1 MSDGK
6 NKGVQHKT
14 SVGGQ
19 ALIEGIMMRG
29 PQGAAMSVRLP
40 DGTIDT
46 EYKDYKQIKDKVKF
60 LGWPIIRGVV
70 SFIESMVFGYKCL
83 MESAEKSGLDTE
95 DVKEEEMSKLDRWIS
110 DHFGPKMMA
119 VISAVAMV
127 LGLLLAFAL
136 FFYLPSLIFDGINTL
151 AKGGLLSFKG
161 LIEGTMRILIFIAYI
176 ALVSQMKDIKRVFSY
191 HGAEHKTIF
200 CYEHGEELTVENVR
214 KQIRFHPRCGTSFIF
229 VILIISILVA
239 SLLILIFPELG
250 NPENR
255 ILWMCIKILTLP
267 VTMGF
272 GYEFIRYAGR
282 HENWLTKTL
291 SAPGLWM
298 QRLTTKEPDDSMIEV
313 GIAAFKAVITDNPED
328 DAI

>member
-1 MSDGK
+1 MNSTLILFKEIGR
-6 NKGVQHKT
+6 QLLI
-14 SVGGQ
+14 VG
-19 ALIEGIMMRG
+19 L
-29 PQGAAMSVRLP
+29 
-40 DGTIDT
+40 
-46 EYKDYKQIKDKVKF
+46 
-60 LGWPIIRGVV
+60 
-70 SFIESMVFGYKCL
+70 
-83 MESAEKSGLDTE
+83 
-95 DVKEEEMSKLDRWIS
+95 
-110 DHFGPKMMA
+110 
-119 VISAVAMV
+119 V
-127 LGLLLAFAL
+127 LGSLPMAIRILWKLRLLPLGCYFVATKLFWPRWALAHRTAC
-136 FFYLPSLIFDGINTL
+136 
-151 AKGGLLSFKG
+151 
-161 LIEGTMRILIFIAYI
+161 ILIFIAYI

-267 VTMGF
+267 VTMGL

-282 HENWLTKTL
+282 HENWLTKIL

-298 QRLTTKEPDDSMIEV
+298 QRLTTKEPDDGMIEV

>member
-29 PQGAAMSVRLP
+29 PRGAAMSVRLP

-136 FFYLPSLIFDGINTL
+136 FFIF
-151 AKGGLLSFKG
+151 LLSFLTE
-161 LIEGTMRILIFIAYI
+161 LIRLQKEGYYPLR
-176 ALVSQMKDIKRVFSY
+176 AL
-191 HGAEHKTIF
+191 
-200 CYEHGEELTVENVR
+200 
-214 KQIRFHPRCGTSFIF
+214 
-229 VILIISILVA
+229 
-239 SLLILIFPELG
+239 
-250 NPENR
+250 
-255 ILWMCIKILTLP
+255 
-267 VTMGF
+267 
-272 GYEFIRYAGR
+272 
-282 HENWLTKTL
+282 
-291 SAPGLWM
+291 
-298 QRLTTKEPDDSMIEV
+298 
-313 GIAAFKAVITDNPED
+313 
-328 DAI
+328 

>member
-29 PQGAAMSVRLP
+29 PRGAAMSVRLP

-200 CYEHGEELTVENVR
+200 CYEHGESPFKHTPNFSSV
-214 KQIRFHPRCGTSFIF
+214 IF
-229 VILIISILVA
+229 SQSCA
-239 SLLILIFPELG
+239 N
-250 NPENR
+250 NP
-255 ILWMCIKILTLP
+255 MP
-267 VTMGF
+267 
-272 GYEFIRYAGR
+272 
-282 HENWLTKTL
+282 
-291 SAPGLWM
+291 SA
-298 QRLTTKEPDDSMIEV
+298 
-313 GIAAFKAVITDNPED
+313 
-328 DAI
+328 